1 MTIQPGKRI
10 WHDMT
15 PTYTDLPGFARV
27 EFAAMGTTV
36 TALLPERHARDGGET
51 VQALFAEWEDALSRF
66 KPESELSRLNA
77 RAGAPV
83 SVSSLLYTVL
93 ETALWAAGATQGI
106 YDPTLLTQIVAI
118 GYDVSFETLPAKV
131 AAAPHSVMPLPGG
144 GWHDIALDPASRT
157 VTLPRG
163 IGLDFGGIA
172 KGMAVDA
179 ALARLRQLGC
189 DCALVN
195 AGGDLAA
202 LGLPPSVDAWPV
214 AVPLRDAWQTVPLAR
229 GALATSGVARR
240 HWRQGGATR
249 HHLLDPRTGL
259 PATGGLWSVSA
270 VAETCA
276 QAEVAA
282 KVAFILGLEAGA
294 RFLSRHHL
302 AGLLVREDGGRTGV
316 GDWPTYPEVIAAV

>member
-1 MTIQPGKRI
+1 
-10 WHDMT
+10 MT
-15 PTYTDLPGFARV
+15 PTYTDLPGLTCIKFV
-27 EFAAMGTTV
+27 AMGTTV
-36 TALLPERHARDGGET
+36 TALLSERHAHDGAEG
-51 VQALFAEWEDALSRF
+51 VQALFAEWEDVLSRF

-83 SVSSLLYTVL
+83 SVSPLLYTVL
-93 ETALWAAGATQGI
+93 ETALQAADATQGI

-118 GYDVSFETLPAKV
+118 GYDVSFETLPADV
-131 AAAPHSVMPLPGG
+131 AAMLHTATPLPGG
-144 GWHDIALDPASRT
+144 GWRDITLDPVRHT

-179 ALARLRQLGC
+179 VLGWLRQVGC
-189 DCALVN
+189 EHALVN
-195 AGGDLAA
+195 AGGDLAT

-214 AVPLRDAWQTVPLAR
+214 AVPLRDGWQTVPLAR
-229 GALATSGVARR
+229 GAVATSGVARR
-240 HWRQGGATR
+240 HWRQGGVTR
-249 HHLLDPRTGL
+249 HHLLDPRTGQ

-270 VAETCA
+270 AAETCA

-282 KVAFILGLEAGA
+282 KAAFILGPEAGA

-316 GDWPTYPEVIAAV
+316 GDWPAYPEMTATV